1 VAGTES
7 PSVPRVR
14 TWRWGYAAAVWAGLF
29 AAAHLYWALGGSIG
43 LAESAGAELAR
54 NRPTWFVVLGLYGVA
69 LLLAGGAVL
78 GVALAHGPCGR
89 GWWRLLPFL
98 GAGVAGVLLL
108 RAVVVEALLLSD
120 ADYGHGAIS
129 PAERFWT
136 LVLWNPWFLIGGGTF
151 ALASVAARRNA
162 HSTC

>member
-1 VAGTES
+1 VARTGI
-7 PSVPRVR
+7 PLAAGVR
-14 TWRWGYAAAVWAGLF
+14 GWRWGYAAAAWAGLF

-54 NRPTWFVVLGLYGVA
+54 DRPTWFVVLGLYGVA

-78 GVALAHGPCGR
+78 GVALAHGPWGR

-98 GAGVAGVLLL
+98 GAGVASVLLL

-120 ADYGHGAIS
+120 PGYGDGAIH
-129 PAERFWT
+129 PAERYWT
-136 LVLWNPWFLIGGGTF
+136 LVLWNPWFLVGGVAF
-151 ALASVAARRNA
+151 ALATAHARRWR
-162 HSTC
+162 